1 MSSTSPLLSTAR
13 HSQYFLPFIG
23 RTTSS
28 RCHLSATLGRIT
40 RLKATWWGEYEAWRK
55 RDLSGKRYVYIW
67 ADGVYF
73 NPRLDDDRQCM
84 LVITGADE
92 YGDKDVLGIMDG
104 FRENADSWR
113 DLLRSLKKR
122 GLTITHDRA
131 CGDGALGFWTA
142 LRDVYP
148 NP

>member
-1 MSSTSPLLSTAR
+1 MGSDAE
-13 HSQYFLPFIG
+13 G
-23 RTTSS
+23 
-28 RCHLSATLGRIT
+28 LSASTVA
-40 RLKATWWGEYEAWRK
+40 RLKSTWWDEYGAWRK
-55 RDLSGKRYVYIW
+55 RDLTGKRYVYIW

-84 LVITGADE
+84 LVIIGADE
-92 YGDKDVLGIMDG
+92 YGDKDILGIMDG

-122 GLTITHDRA
+122 GLTIAPDLA
-131 CGDGALGFWTA
+131 CGDGAMGFWTA

-148 NP
+148 TTKRTALLGPQDGQHHGRDAKAPA